1 MHYKFS
7 APDISCEHCKHRIET
22 ALSQYDEVSA
32 AEVHIDDKTVT
43 VESELSADKLIDI
56 IDEAGYDAELVDN

>member
-22 ALSQYDEVSA
+22 ALNQYDEVSS
-32 AEVHIDDKTVT
+32 AEVHIDEKTVN
-43 VESELSADKLIDI
+43 VDAELAPEKLIEI
-56 IDEAGYDAELVDN
+56 IDEAGYDAELVK